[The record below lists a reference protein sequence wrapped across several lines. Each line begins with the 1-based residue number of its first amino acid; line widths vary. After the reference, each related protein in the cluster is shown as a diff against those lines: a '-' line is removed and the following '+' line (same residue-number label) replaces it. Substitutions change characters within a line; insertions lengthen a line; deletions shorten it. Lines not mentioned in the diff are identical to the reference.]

1 MLRLDL
7 SEQEYELFNV
17 EEKVYLEL
25 KNKNFIFGKNGSGKS
40 TLCKMIEKQFTDD
53 FDVRIFTGFENI
65 VVDTKLNAV
74 VLGEENID
82 AKKRL
87 QALDRKLNDFISK
100 KMNLENQIKSLDWKE
115 EYKEERIPKHPLYKS
130 EEELSN
136 LYSNKKRKLDKF
148 YTDKARELREFN
160 SPQITKIT
168 YNKIDFIKDISKRKT
183 LNDKEIEELKNSLS
197 EIQKNIISGKTENRK
212 FDFTTLINNVKNILE
227 HEVTVVTVIEELKDD
242 PARKQFAQ
250 NGLKIHKAGEK
261 CSFCGN
267 DISEDRIKKL
277 ETLVS
282 LPEIQS
288 IQIGINE
295 QIKIID
301 SFRKEI
307 NEIEGLDKESFYI
320 TLHKEIDDI
329 NTDIRLYKEKC
340 NQFLDKVEDA
350 LNKRLSSI
358 FNTIL
363 NIHDEDLEIPGDIT
377 SIENKVKNIIK
388 KHNELDANIERRRMK
403 AQEKLRLH
411 YVDLK
416 IKEKEDYKKDWRGYE
431 IEFHEL
437 QRLENDRLK
446 TQENIKS
453 SIIKLEGSKDK
464 LEENTVN
471 YLDTVIKETNEEIEA
486 ILKETKSTY
495 KFVQIINNKLKK
507 AGKYNLKLTLKKDED
522 GIEHYL
528 VKDDNE
534 KVRSIDKL
542 STGEKNIIAFLYFLE
557 SLSDVEKQNDKNK
570 VIVFDDPMNSND
582 DTMQYLIITEMQ
594 KLYTDKYKNKF
605 KSQKDYFICLTHN
618 AHFYLNIQPHGNFK
632 DKKLINEKLI
642 TVSKYDKNNFYRLE
656 NGMFKLI
663 SSQKE
668 DFNTHYD
675 LLWIEL
681 HSLYDSNLLN
691 SMLNSMRRIIET
703 YMKFNK
709 INLDKF
715 YKDKEEHK
723 KLFDVN
729 SHSIDDHSMETIGK
743 DKDTLIEMFEEL
755 FKSNNSLD
763 HFKTYWK

>member
-1 MLRLDL
+1 MLSLDL

-17 EEKVYLEL
+17 EEKSHLEL
-25 KNKNFIFGKNGSGKS
+25 KNKNFIFGKNGAGKS
-40 TLCKMIEKQFTDD
+40 TLCKMIEKKFTDE
-53 FDVRIFTGFENI
+53 FDVRLFTGFENV

-82 AKKRL
+82 AKKNQ
-87 QALDRKLNDFISK
+87 QALDRKLNDLISEK
-100 KMNLENQIKSLDWKE
+100 KNLVNQIKSLDWKD
-115 EYKEERIPKHPLYKS
+115 EYKEEGLQKHPLYKNK
-130 EEELSN
+130 EELSN
-136 LYSNKKRKLDKF
+136 LYSNKEAEINKF

-160 SPQITKIT
+160 SPQITKPT
-168 YNKIDFIKDISKRKT
+168 YNRNDFIKDISSRKIRD
-183 LNDKEIEELKNSLS
+183 DKEIEDLKNTLS
-197 EIQKNIISGKTENRK
+197 EIKKRKITEKAEDKN
-212 FDFTTLINNVKNILE
+212 FDFTTLINNVKRILE
-227 HEVTVVTVIEELKDD
+227 HEVAVVTVIEELKDNS
-242 PARKQFAQ
+242 ARKQFAQ
-250 NGLKIHKAGEK
+250 TGLKIHKAGEK

-267 DISEDRIKKL
+267 EITEDRIKKL

-282 LPEIQS
+282 IPEIQR
-288 IQIGINE
+288 IQTGINE
-295 QIKIID
+295 HIQDID
-301 SFRKEI
+301 NIRKEV
-307 NEIEGLDKESFYI
+307 NKKEELEKERFYI
-320 TLHKEIDDI
+320 TLHKELDEI
-329 NTDIRLYKEKC
+329 NIDIRLYKEKC
-340 NQFLDKVEDA
+340 NQYLDKLKGA

-363 NIHDEDLEIPGDIT
+363 NIDVDIEIPEDFT
-377 SIENKVKNIIK
+377 SIEEKVNNIIK
-388 KHNELDANIERRRMK
+388 KHNELDANIEHRRIE
-403 AQEKLRLH
+403 AQKKLRLH
-411 YVDLK
+411 FVNLK
-416 IKEKEDYKKDWRGYE
+416 LNEKENYKKDWRGYE

-437 QRLENDRLK
+437 ERLDNDRLK
-446 TQENIKS
+446 IQEKMVD

-464 LEENTVN
+464 LEENTVL
-471 YLDTVIKETNEEIEA
+471 YLDSEIKKANEEKEA
-486 ILKETKSTY
+486 VLKETKSTY

-507 AGKYNLKLTLKKDED
+507 AGKYNLELTLDKDED

-570 VIVFDDPMNSND
+570 IIVFDDPMNSND

-594 KLYTDKYKNKF
+594 KLYTDKYKDKF

-632 DKKLINEKLI
+632 DKKLINEKLVEI
-642 TVSKYDKNNFYRLE
+642 SKYDKNNFYRLE
-656 NGMFKLI
+656 NGKFKLI

-668 DFNTHYD
+668 DFNTHYE

-681 HSLYDSNLLN
+681 HSLYESDLLN

-703 YMKFNK
+703 YIKFNK
-709 INLDKF
+709 INLVNF

-743 DKDTLIEMFEEL
+743 DKDTLIAMFKEVFET
-755 FKSNNSLD
+755 NNAIE
-763 HFKTYWK
+763 HFRTYWK